1 MAGIYG
7 VLGVAETERVFLNTL
22 GQSTVYDAI
31 NEYMAMHNAELA
43 ATLGVFV
50 GETTTDFKKRYYLPG
65 GGRLQSIRRRFL
77 TMYQP
82 QREKPQERQSQQPSS
97 RT

>member
-7 VLGVAETERVFLNTL
+7 VLGVADTERIFLNTL
-22 GQSTVYDAI
+22 GQSTVYNAI

-50 GETTTDFKKRYYLPG
+50 GETTNDFKKRYARKNIANAMPEY
-65 GGRLQSIRRRFL
+65 SIMWPATISL
-77 TMYQP
+77 
-82 QREKPQERQSQQPSS
+82 SPS
-97 RT
+97 T